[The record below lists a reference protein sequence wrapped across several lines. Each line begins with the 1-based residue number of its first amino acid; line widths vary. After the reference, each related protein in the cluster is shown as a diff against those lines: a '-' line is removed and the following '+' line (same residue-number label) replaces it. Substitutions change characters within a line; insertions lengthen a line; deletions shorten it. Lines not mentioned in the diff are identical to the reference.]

1 MVQLEEFGALGL
13 TDVTLEA
20 IKAKGFE
27 TPSPIQKLTIPVLLD
42 DEKKTISSHRPRPAP
57 VKPPLSAC
65 QSSNDCA
72 RRKERPK
79 R

>member
-42 DEKKTISSHRPRPAP
+42 DEKTNDIIAQAR

>member
-27 TPSPIQKLTIPVLLD
+27 TPSPI
-42 DEKKTISSHRPRPAP
+42 
-57 VKPPLSAC
+57 
-65 QSSNDCA
+65 
-72 RRKERPK
+72 
-79 R
+79 

>member
-42 DEKKTISSHRPRPAP
+42 DEKT
-57 VKPPLSAC
+57 
-65 QSSNDCA
+65 NDIIA
-72 RRKERPK
+72 QAQTGTEINIDGKDYLIMK
-79 R
+79 QGDILAII

>member
-42 DEKKTISSHRPRPAP
+42 DEKTNDIIAQ